1 MILVWA
7 LGLASWSGNTGNSG
21 NTARKPAEILGFS
34 VATWR
39 KHQKTAVATL
49 ATDAK
54 ATPAG
59 QIDGLKA
66 WASVIRASASVALK
80 QLDEMEGAV

>member
-1 MILVWA
+1 MRVHTFPLVF
-7 LGLASWSGNTGNSG
+7 LSGNTGNSG

-49 ATDAK
+49 ATDANPQK
-54 ATPAG
+54 TGLSLLCGWLVASDPARVATGNRLA
-59 QIDGLKA
+59 
-66 WASVIRASASVALK
+66 
-80 QLDEMEGAV
+80 